1 MVHDREPRLLRVED
15 MVRRLL
21 RRKADT
27 NLTNALEK
35 MHAAEIAQIFMRLE
49 DQEQTDAY
57 SLIRSIPLKASILN
71 ECDPHIVRN
80 LIEHIPNEKIVEILK
95 ENGSDDVRYILESLP
110 DDKSEEVLD

>member
-49 DQEQTDAY
+49 DQEQSDAY
-57 SLIRSIPLKASILN
+57 SLIRSVPLRDL
-71 ECDPHIVRN
+71 
-80 LIEHIPNEKIVEILK
+80 
-95 ENGSDDVRYILESLP
+95 
-110 DDKSEEVLD
+110 